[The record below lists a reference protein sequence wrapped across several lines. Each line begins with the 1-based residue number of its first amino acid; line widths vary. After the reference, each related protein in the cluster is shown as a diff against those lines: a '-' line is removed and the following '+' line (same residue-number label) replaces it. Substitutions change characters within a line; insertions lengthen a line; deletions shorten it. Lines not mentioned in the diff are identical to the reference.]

1 MKFTNILVAFV
12 AALSLFLSACD
23 FDGGVEQGRCVA
35 FNPETKQLT
44 MVEDTSLD
52 QHNPHYS
59 GKVFT
64 FTLPPEERD
73 MGPAPETGD
82 LLQLDPDKGKLL
94 WYDPSTGSVQEMTV
108 NYTAVEKNVGPKSD
122 KLKGKK
128 FPIIDK
134 DNRTITV
141 YSPRLEELVT
151 FQVGE
156 DAINLPENTWKAGD
170 EVRIAYRK
178 ENKGQA
184 IRIMNVSKTNIF
196 TR

>member
-1 MKFTNILVAFV
+1 MKIKNILVALV
-12 AALSLFLSACD
+12 AGLSFCLSACD
-23 FDGGVEQGRCVA
+23 FEGGVEQGRCVA
-35 FNPETKQLT
+35 FNAETKTLT
-44 MVEDTSLD
+44 LVEDTSLD

-59 GKVFT
+59 GKIFT
-64 FTLPPEERD
+64 FTLPPEARD

-82 LLQLDPDKGKLL
+82 LLQLDPDAGKLL
-94 WYDPSTGSVQEMTV
+94 WYDPTTKSVQEMAVT
-108 NYTAVEKNVGPKSD
+108 YTAVEKNVSPRSD

-134 DNRTITV
+134 ANRTITV

-151 FQVGE
+151 FQVSE
-156 DAINLPENTWKAGD
+156 DAINMPDNTWVAGD
-170 EVRIAYRK
+170 EVRVAYRK
-178 ENKGQA
+178 EKKDQA